1 MCQNKTDSQKPFFG
15 ACAKVHAHATSM
27 TTACRPASVVRGAFY
42 ILREE
47 APHGWP
53 QSNRETLTICG
64 RDLSRAARGKGSA
77 PAFGASPSLRS
88 PALHVLRT
96 RSRPPFP
103 PLGENV
109 SALTGDDRFCNRL
122 PPLRLFLVVDQVDL
136 GFRRL
141 VGASLADAAVE
152 RQDLPHSRRS
162 RRRHRRAGPGRHFGS
177 ASDRVVLAHR

>member
-122 PPLRLFLVVDQVDL
+122 PPLRLLLVVDKVYF
-136 GFRRL
+136 GFRRQ
-141 VGASLADAAVE
+141 VWSL
-152 RQDLPHSRRS
+152 P
-162 RRRHRRAGPGRHFGS
+162 RRHRGRTTGFAPELTFVGARNHPVVDYPPSDGRRS
-177 ASDRVVLAHR
+177 ANRE